1 MRMEGTYP
9 LKDCTH
15 IFIAALCV
23 IVKNWKQLKYPSTD
37 KWINKFCFSHTV
49 KYYSAIK
56 RDRLLVHATWIDLKI
71 IILSER
77 SQTKIIHT
85 IIYIND
91 SIYIKL
97 WEIQTNL
104 YKWTTVVASL

>member
-1 MRMEGTYP
+1 MRMEGIYP

-23 IVKNWKQLKYPSTD
+23 IVKNWKRLTYPLTD
-37 KWINKFCFSHTV
+37 KWINKFCFGYTV

-56 RDRLLVHATWIDLKI
+56 RDRLLIHATTWIDLKI

-77 SQTKIIHT
+77 IQTKIIHT

-91 SIYIKL
+91 CIYIKL

-104 YKWTTVVASL
+104 YKQTTVFA